1 MAKQRRGPQSM
12 APSRARVVK
21 ASSAGEPQPRM
32 IRATFPK
39 MVLRRMVTKRSIPT
53 LRKTKPEDAV
63 MMGVES
69 ITTDGSGNKIA
80 NGVRTPGRGGYFG
93 VTAVFKDRPKSTAQ
107 AKGTK
112 RVSTPRPAPGGV
124 RNPFRIGRGQ

>member
-1 MAKQRRGPQSM
+1 MAKQRRTRRSM

-21 ASSAGEPQPRM
+21 ATAAGEPQPRM

-39 MVLRRMVTKRSIPT
+39 TVLRRLQTKRSIPT
-53 LRKTKPEDAV
+53 LRKAKPEDAV
-63 MMGVES
+63 MGGVET
-69 ITTDGSGNKIA
+69 ITTDGAGNSIA
-80 NGVRTPGRGGYFG
+80 NGVLTPGSGGYKG

-112 RVSTPRPAPGGV
+112 VVRTPRPAPGGI
-124 RNPFRIGRGQ
+124 RNPFRGRGL